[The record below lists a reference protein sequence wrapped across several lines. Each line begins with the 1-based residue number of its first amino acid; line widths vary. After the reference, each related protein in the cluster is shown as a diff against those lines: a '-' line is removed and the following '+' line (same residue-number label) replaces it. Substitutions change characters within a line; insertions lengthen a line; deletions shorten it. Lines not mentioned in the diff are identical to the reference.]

1 MEKWRVKKGDTVV
14 VISGK
19 NKGKVGE
26 ILSVNRKDH
35 KVSVKGVNVVKKH
48 VRASM
53 TTTGGIVE
61 KELPIHVSNVMH
73 QDPKTKAPTRVG
85 FKVLEDGK
93 KIRYAK
99 KSGEPIDI

>member
-19 NKGKVGE
+19 DKGKIGE
-26 ILSVNRKDH
+26 ILSVARKDH
-35 KVSVKGVNVVKKH
+35 KITVKGINVVKRH
-48 VRASM
+48 VRPSM
-53 TTTGGIVE
+53 TSSGGIIE
-61 KELPIHVSNVMH
+61 KELPIPVSNVMH
-73 QDPKTKAPTRVG
+73 QDPKTKKPTRVG
-85 FKVLEDGK
+85 YKFLEDGK